1 MFTKNHNFNI
11 QICFVVVVCFA
22 AVVRLAV
29 EGHGQFS
36 FYYNF
41 EALLFKDSQKYS
53 LHSTSENKKGYRL
66 IVLVTY
72 YFHIFNY
79 D

>member
-1 MFTKNHNFNI
+1 M
-11 QICFVVVVCFA
+11 VVCFA
-22 AVVRLAV
+22 VVVRLAV
-29 EGHGQFS
+29 EGHGQFF

-53 LHSTSENKKGYRL
+53 LQSTTENQKGYRL

-72 YFHIFNY
+72 YFHILNY

>member
-1 MFTKNHNFNI
+1 M
-11 QICFVVVVCFA
+11 VVCFA
-22 AVVRLAV
+22 VVVRLAV

-36 FYYNF
+36 LYYNF

-53 LHSTSENKKGYRL
+53 LQSTSENQKGYRL

-72 YFHIFNY
+72 YFHILNY